1 MSTLKESLVL
11 RDKELHLLH
20 RQPNSTAG
28 IAKQINGTTNTTR
41 YSLLPVKGLNN
52 SDHRALIISWRF
64 SVDEFLKVTLLAQK
78 GTGILDSGSRA
89 STFWTKNVHHSRI

>member
-28 IAKQINGTTNTTR
+28 IAKQINGTTSTSR
-41 YSLLPVKGLNN
+41 YNSLLPVKGLNN

-78 GTGILDSGSRA
+78 GNRNLGFRKSSIYFLDQKCTS
-89 STFWTKNVHHSRI
+89 